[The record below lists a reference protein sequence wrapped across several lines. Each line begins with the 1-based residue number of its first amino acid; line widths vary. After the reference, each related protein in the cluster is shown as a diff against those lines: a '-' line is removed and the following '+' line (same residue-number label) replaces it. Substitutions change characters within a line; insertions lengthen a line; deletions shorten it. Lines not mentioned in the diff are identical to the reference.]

1 MPLVA
6 ISKHNPYGLTLK
18 QQLFVDHLATSICTG
33 KPIRPKDCVKMVY
46 SVKNDA
52 TARVMASENLAKPNI
67 QKALQYEL
75 EKVGLVGNNSKAEQR
90 LFEGL
95 DAVDNNG
102 AIDYMTRL
110 HYMQEI
116 HKIVGI
122 YSENS

>member
-1 MPLVA
+1 MSL
-6 ISKHNPYGLTLK
+6 HNPFDLTLK
-18 QQLFVDHLATSICTG
+18 QQLFIAHLVTTVRNGGAIKPKESI
-33 KPIRPKDCVKMVY
+33 KAVY
-46 SVKNDA
+46 HVKNDA

-110 HYMQEI
+110 HYLQEL

-122 YSENS
+122 YS